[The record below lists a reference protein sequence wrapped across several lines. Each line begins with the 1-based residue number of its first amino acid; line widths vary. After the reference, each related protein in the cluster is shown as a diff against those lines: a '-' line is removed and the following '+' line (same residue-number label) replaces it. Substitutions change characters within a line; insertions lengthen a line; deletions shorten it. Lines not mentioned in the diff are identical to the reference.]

1 MLLENAPYSHDK
13 AKLYDLLLDNTDE
26 GFVLIDQAFNIVAI
40 NKAGVDRIKEIFSKE
55 VSAGVSMF
63 HFTKPDRLPFIREV
77 YARVFRGEQVSYQVT
92 AHTLNGLRKTFSISS
107 RPAFEKDGTV
117 FGALINTKDVSQEV
131 ERVYEQEIALGISS
145 IFTNNQLLSDALN
158 HLLQLLCREYKRDAA
173 EIWIS
178 NIDGSALL
186 RKASAHCIEEG
197 PMLSFEKGKGLPG
210 ACWAEQQVIYVS
222 DLQRDAL
229 FKRKAF
235 AKTNDFA
242 TAEAIPIVNMGDTT
256 AVLVFFQKQEHK
268 PGNTIPVSILFH
280 TGNEIRRKDAE
291 DRLNR
296 FFELSPDVFSIAGT
310 DGYFKI
316 LNASFPRM
324 LGYTMEEVLSVSYY
338 DLIHPDDLKSTEVL
352 VDELAGGLQSNYFE
366 NRFRAKDGSYRWFAW
381 TSTSLEEEGLIF
393 GVAKDITEKKKSEQ
407 LYRDLNATL
416 EKRAK
421 ELAASN
427 AELERFA
434 YVASHDLQ
442 EPLRMVSSFLQ
453 LLQKKY
459 NNQLDDTA
467 HQYIHFAV
475 DGAERMKKLILDLL
489 AYSRVGTNSE
499 EHTFVDMNQV
509 FSEVK
514 NYFTNTI
521 QELNADLHAQQLPIV
536 KGNATQIKQVVQ
548 NLVGNALKYHGEAA
562 PKILINSKELNG
574 EWIFCVEDNAIGV
587 DPRFAEK
594 IFIIFQRLHNSS
606 EYEGTGIGLAIAR
619 KIVEKHGG
627 KIWVEPNTPSGSKF
641 YFSIR
646 K

>member
-459 NNQLDDTA
+459 KDQLDDTA

>member
-40 NKAGVDRIKEIFSKE
+40 NRAGVDRIKEIFSKE

-92 AHTLNGLRKTFSISS
+92 AHTLNGQRKTFSISS

-296 FFELSPDVFSIAGT
+296 FFEISPDVFSIAGT

-316 LNASFPRM
+316 LNASFPRI
-324 LGYTMEEVLSVSYY
+324 LGFTMKEVLTVSYY
-338 DLIHPDDLKSTEVL
+338 DMIHPDDLKATEVL
-352 VDELAGGLQSNYFE
+352 VEELAGGLQSNYFE
-366 NRFRAKDGSYRWFAW
+366 NRFRTKDGDYRWFAW
-381 TSTSLEEEGLIF
+381 TSTSLESEGLIF
-393 GVAKDITEKKKSEQ
+393 SVGKDVTEKKKAEQ
-407 LYRDLNATL
+407 EYIRMNERL
-416 EKRAK
+416 ESRAK

-459 NNQLDDTA
+459 KDQLDDTA

-509 FSEVK
+509 FGEVK

-536 KGNATQIKQVVQ
+536 KGNATQMKQVVQ

-574 EWIFCVEDNAIGV
+574 EWIFCVEDNGIGV

>member
-55 VSAGVSMF
+55 VSAGISMF

-107 RPAFEKDGTV
+107 RPAFEKDGTI

-296 FFELSPDVFSIAGT
+296 FFEISPDVFSIAGT

-316 LNASFPRM
+316 LNASFPRI
-324 LGYTMEEVLSVSYY
+324 LGFTMKEVLTVSYY
-338 DLIHPDDLKSTEVL
+338 DMIHPDDLKATEVL
-352 VDELAGGLQSNYFE
+352 VEELAGGVQSNYFE
-366 NRFRAKDGSYRWFAW
+366 NRFRTKDGDYRWFAW
-381 TSTSLEEEGLIF
+381 TSTSLESEGLIF
-393 GVAKDITEKKKSEQ
+393 SVGKDVTEKKKAEQ
-407 LYRDLNATL
+407 EYIRMNERL
-416 EKRAK
+416 ESRAK

-459 NNQLDDTA
+459 KDQLDDTA

-536 KGNATQIKQVVQ
+536 KGNATQMKQVVQ

-562 PKILINSKELNG
+562 PKILIYSKELPG
-574 EWIFCVEDNAIGV
+574 EWIFCVEDNGIGV

>member
-92 AHTLNGLRKTFSISS
+92 AHTLNGQRKTFSISS

-459 NNQLDDTA
+459 KDDLDDTA

-509 FSEVK
+509 FGEVK

-521 QELNADLHAQQLPIV
+521 KELNADLHAKQLPIV
-536 KGNATQIKQVVQ
+536 KGNATQMKQVMQ

-562 PKILINSKELNG
+562 PKILINSKELPG
-574 EWIFCVEDNAIGV
+574 EWIFCVEDNGIGV

>member
-92 AHTLNGLRKTFSISS
+92 AHTLNGQRKTFSISS

-210 ACWAEQQVIYVS
+210 ACWVEQQVIYVS

-459 NNQLDDTA
+459 KDDLDDTA

-521 QELNADLHAQQLPIV
+521 QELNADLNAQQLPVI
-536 KGNATQIKQVVQ
+536 KGNSTQMKQVVQ

-562 PKILINSKELNG
+562 PKILIKSKELPG
-574 EWIFCVEDNAIGV
+574 EWIFCVEDNGIGV

>member
-26 GFVLIDQAFNIVAI
+26 GLILIDKTFNIAAI
-40 NKAGVDRIKEIFSKE
+40 NRAGVERIKEVFSKE
-55 VSAGVSMF
+55 VNVGSSMF
-63 HFTKPDRLPFIREV
+63 EFTKPDRLPFIREV
-77 YARVFRGEQVSYQVT
+77 YARVFRGEPVSYQVT
-92 AHTLNGLRKTFSISS
+92 ANALDGKRKTYTILS
-107 RPAFEKDGTV
+107 RPAFEKDGSI
-117 FGALINTKDVSQEV
+117 FGALVNTRDITQEV

-145 IFTNNQLLSDALN
+145 IFTSKHLLSDALEGLL
-158 HLLQLLCREYKRDAA
+158 HLLCKEYRRDAA
-173 EIWIS
+173 EIWIG
-178 NIDGSALL
+178 NIDGTALL
-186 RKASAHCIEEG
+186 RKASAHCVEEG
-197 PMLSFEKGKGLPG
+197 PPLSFEKGRGLPG
-210 ACWAEQQVIYVS
+210 ACWAGQQAIYIS
-222 DLQRDAL
+222 DLQRDEL
-229 FKRKAF
+229 FRRKPF
-235 AKTNDFA
+235 AKANNFVA
-242 TAEAIPIVNMGDTT
+242 AEAIPIINMGTTT
-256 AVLVFFQKQEHK
+256 AVLVFFQKQ
-268 PGNTIPVSILFH
+268 GNNTGTAVPSSILFH

-324 LGYTMEEVLSVSYY
+324 LGFSMEEVLAVPYY
-338 DLIHPDDLKSTEVL
+338 DLIHPDDLKATEVL
-352 VDELAGGLQSNYFE
+352 VDELAGGLKSSYFE

-393 GVAKDITEKKKSEQ
+393 GVAKDITEKKKAEQ
-407 LYRDLNATL
+407 LYRELNSTL
-416 EKRAK
+416 EKRAD

-459 NNQLDDTA
+459 KDQLDETA

-499 EHTFVDMNQV
+499 VHTFVDMNQV

-514 NYFTNTI
+514 TYFNTKI
-521 QELNADLHAQQLPIV
+521 NELNAEVNAGQLPVV
-536 KGNATQIKQVVQ
+536 KGNPTQMKQVIQ
-548 NLVGNALKYHGEAA
+548 NLVGNALKYHSDAP

-574 EWIFCVEDNAIGV
+574 EWIFCVEDNGIGV

-627 KIWVEPNTPSGSKF
+627 KIWVEANTPSGSKF

>member
-26 GFVLIDQAFNIVAI
+26 GFILIDKSFHIVAI
-40 NKAGVDRIKEIFSKE
+40 NKAGADRIKEIFSKD
-55 VSAGVSMF
+55 VIAGSSMF
-63 HFTKPDRLPFIREV
+63 QFTKPDRLSFIREV
-77 YARVFRGEQVSYQVT
+77 YARVFRGEPVSYQVT
-92 AHTLNGLRKTFSISS
+92 AHTPGGIRKTFSILS
-107 RPAFEKDGTV
+107 RPAFEKDGSI
-117 FGALINTKDVSQEV
+117 FGALINTRDVTQEV

-145 IFTNNQLLSDALN
+145 IFTSKHLLSEALN
-158 HLLQLLCREYKRDAA
+158 DLLYLLCREYRRDAA
-173 EIWIS
+173 EIWIG
-178 NIDGSALL
+178 NIDGTALL

-197 PMLSFEKGKGLPG
+197 ATLSFAKGKGLPG
-210 ACWAEQQVIYVS
+210 ACWAEQQAIYIS
-222 DLQRDAL
+222 DLQRDDL
-229 FKRKAF
+229 FQRKSF
-235 AKTNDFA
+235 ARANSFVA
-242 TAEAIPIVNMGDTT
+242 AEAIPIVNMGATT
-256 AVLVFFQKQEHK
+256 AVLVFFQKQGTNQGIEV
-268 PGNTIPVSILFH
+268 PTSILFH

-514 NYFTNTI
+514 NYFTTTI
-521 QELNADLHAQQLPIV
+521 HQLNAEVHADRLPTV
-536 KGNATQIKQVVQ
+536 KGNPTQMKQVVQ
-548 NLVGNALKYHGEAA
+548 NLVGNALKYHAEAP

-574 EWIFCVEDNAIGV
+574 EWIFCVEDNGIGV